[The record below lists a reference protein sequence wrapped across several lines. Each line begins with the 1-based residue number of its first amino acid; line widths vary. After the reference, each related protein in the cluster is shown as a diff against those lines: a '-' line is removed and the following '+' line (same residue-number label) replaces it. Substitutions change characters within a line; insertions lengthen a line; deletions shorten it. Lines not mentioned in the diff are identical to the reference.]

1 MTITLL
7 EQLVAYCVNSGVLV
21 GDGEDAFRDYMPEI
35 PDALVAFHEYTGDPL
50 SQLTSAVHRSVQ
62 VKVRDT
68 SADAARNKALQ
79 VLQLFISESE
89 SRRVDFSE
97 DAWGQVYVRQP
108 PFKLQ
113 QDNSNRVT
121 YCFNLGITTN
131 ILE

>member
-1 MTITLL
+1 MQLL
-7 EQLVAYCVNSGVLV
+7 LAIINYLVANGILL
-21 GDGEDAFRDYMPEI
+21 GDGIDAFRDFMPEE
-35 PDALVAFHEYTGDPL
+35 PDSVAVLHEYRGDPL
-50 SQLTSAVHRSVQ
+50 SQYTTNVHRSVQ

-68 SADAARNKALQ
+68 SAEAARDKALQ
-79 VLQLFISESE
+79 ILQLFISESE

-97 DAWGQVYVRQP
+97 NAWGQVYIRQP

>member
-1 MTITLL
+1 MQLL
-7 EQLVAYCVNSGVLV
+7 LAIINYLVANGILL
-21 GDGEDAFRDYMPEI
+21 GDGIDAFRDFMPEE
-35 PDALVAFHEYTGDPL
+35 PDSVVVLHEYRGDQL
-50 SQLTSAVHRSVQ
+50 SQYTTNVHRSVQ

-68 SADAARNKALQ
+68 SAEAARDKALQ
-79 VLQLFISESE
+79 ILQLFISESE

-97 DAWGQVYVRQP
+97 NAWGRVYIRQL

-113 QDNSNRVT
+113 QDSSNRVT

>member
-1 MTITLL
+1 MSLL
-7 EQLVAYCVNSGVLV
+7 LLLVEYCVANGVLV

-35 PDALVAFHEYTGDPL
+35 PDALVAFHEYAGDQL
-50 SQLTSAVHRSVQ
+50 SLLTSVVHRSVQ

-68 SADAARNKALQ
+68 SAEAARNKALQ
-79 VLQLFISESE
+79 ILQLFISESE

-97 DAWGQVYVRQP
+97 NAWGQVYIRQL

-113 QDNSNRVT
+113 QDSSNRVT